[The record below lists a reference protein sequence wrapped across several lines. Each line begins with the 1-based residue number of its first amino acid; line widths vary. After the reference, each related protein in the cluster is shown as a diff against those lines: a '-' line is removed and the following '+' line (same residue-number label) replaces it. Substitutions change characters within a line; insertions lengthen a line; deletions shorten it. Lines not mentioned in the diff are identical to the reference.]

1 MLDIVPV
8 CPLYCYSGRVVVK
21 TSHRQRQ
28 AQATRRAVAHAARRL
43 FAARGYVATTIE
55 AISASA
61 DIPIPTI
68 YSAFGNKPAILE
80 EIRRLWIA
88 ESEVEDLY
96 RRALLMSDPVQR
108 LRLAAHWTRRQ
119 MELGYE
125 IIAMYIEAA
134 RTDARVAKVWRRVL
148 SGREAAVRRLLE
160 SLAGTLRSE
169 LTLEQALDIYV
180 AATLPEVY
188 RSLVLERGWSSDR
201 YEAWLGDLLVSQFR
215 GVAPVTRRLRSKRS

>member
-1 MLDIVPV
+1 MLDIVSV
-8 CPLYCYSGRVVVK
+8 WPLYCYSDRVVVK
-21 TSHRQRQ
+21 ASYRQRQ

-43 FAARGYVATTIE
+43 FAAHGYVATTIE

-96 RRALLMSDPVQR
+96 RRALLMSDPEQR

-125 IIAMYIEAA
+125 VIAIYIEAA

-169 LTLEQALDIYV
+169 LTLAQALDIYV

-188 RSLVLERGWSSDR
+188 RSFVLERGWSSDR
-201 YEAWLGDLLVSQFR
+201 YEAWLGDLLVSQFT
-215 GVAPVTRRLRSKRS
+215 GVAAGTRRLRSKR

>member
-1 MLDIVPV
+1 VI
-8 CPLYCYSGRVVVK
+8 VK
-21 TSHRQRQ
+21 TSYRQRQ
-28 AQATRRAVAHAARRL
+28 AQETRRAVAHAARRL
-43 FAARGYVATTIE
+43 FATRGYVTTTVE

-96 RRALLMSDPVQR
+96 RKAQLMSDPEQR

-125 IIAMYIEAA
+125 VIAMYIEAA
-134 RTDARVAKVWRRVL
+134 RADARVAKVWRRVL

-160 SLAGTLRSE
+160 PLAGTLRSE
-169 LTLEQALDIYV
+169 TTLAQALDIYV

-188 RSLVLERGWSSDR
+188 RSFVLERGWSPDR
-201 YEAWLGDLLVSQFR
+201 YEAWLGDLLVSQLT
-215 GVAPVTRRLRSKRS
+215 GVAGLTRRLRSNR